1 MYLVPLRWRTCLAYT
16 PDRDGAS
23 ESIRHVLILTGVAVS
38 SQDPATLTLRL
49 DLKSTKVRDRPLG
62 IPLRSRHSPHAPETR
77 HLSSRR
83 FTSVLVWIVRPAV
96 HMSCVLNVLYPGTKQ
111 GNAYAASYVL
121 LTRAQFCLRGI
132 NRLTQTL
139 RWTFLVPGHSPS
151 LRAATF
157 TCRNRSVSRQHQ
169 AVEDDDVDEEDE
181 ADEDAATEE
190 ARR

>member
-1 MYLVPLRWRTCLAYT
+1 MIPMMHKCTQ
-16 PDRDGAS
+16 
-23 ESIRHVLILTGVAVS
+23 RHHHV
-38 SQDPATLTLRL
+38 
-49 DLKSTKVRDRPLG
+49 
-62 IPLRSRHSPHAPETR
+62 
-77 HLSSRR
+77 
-83 FTSVLVWIVRPAV
+83 
-96 HMSCVLNVLYPGTKQ
+96 SCVVNVLYPGTKQ

>member
-1 MYLVPLRWRTCLAYT
+1 MHEVSCHQRPSAT
-16 PDRDGAS
+16 S
-23 ESIRHVLILTGVAVS
+23 ELPPAKMESSLSCQARGLMRKKRKPRHVDGVLAEWNVGS
-38 SQDPATLTLRL
+38 PN
-49 DLKSTKVRDRPLG
+49 G
-62 IPLRSRHSPHAPETR
+62 IQLN
-77 HLSSRR
+77 
-83 FTSVLVWIVRPAV
+83 
-96 HMSCVLNVLYPGTKQ
+96 CVVNVLYPGTKQ
-111 GNAYAASYVL
+111 CNAYAASYVL

-157 TCRNRSVSRQHQ
+157 TCRNRSVSRQHR

-181 ADEDAATEE
+181 ADEAAATEE

>member
-1 MYLVPLRWRTCLAYT
+1 MGFPIQGLTMLSWGENVNQICRFGLAKPTRSAKTGLT
-16 PDRDGAS
+16 PPHWPQLLAFQP
-23 ESIRHVLILTGVAVS
+23 SIHV
-38 SQDPATLTLRL
+38 
-49 DLKSTKVRDRPLG
+49 
-62 IPLRSRHSPHAPETR
+62 
-77 HLSSRR
+77 
-83 FTSVLVWIVRPAV
+83 
-96 HMSCVLNVLYPGTKQ
+96 SCVLNVLYPGTKQ

-121 LTRAQFCLRGI
+121 PTRAQFCLRGI